1 MTKIVSSRIMK
12 DDKINPNILIFIGMK
27 SLKIVNKYG
36 NQLSL
41 LHICRV
47 P

>member
-27 SLKIVNKYG
+27 SLKIVNICIE
-36 NQLSL
+36 L
-41 LHICRV
+41 LWI
-47 P
+47 PPLP